1 MRVVMGNGEVKED
14 LTMKVTLKLDLK
26 VDRATG
32 ILETGPW
39 QPSEMEPSC
48 CSGRAGTQPGE
59 QETCAWMQLPPYS
72 CQQSVVNNE
81 PTVGF

>member
-32 ILETGPW
+32 ILETGLW
-39 QPSEMEPSC
+39 QPSEMS
-48 CSGRAGTQPGE
+48 
-59 QETCAWMQLPPYS
+59 LP
-72 CQQSVVNNE
+72 VV
-81 PTVGF
+81 TVGQGLSQVSRRLVHGCSFHPIAANSL